1 LKNKKRGNMK
11 FIKYLEEV
19 ILQEYWIDQNDHIEY
34 IQMTLKNTMDNISKL
49 TGSGQV
55 TPFTIWGITPETI
68 TNAAIPM
75 TSKQFEG
82 IKNLIKEKL
91 KDLPN
96 NIEKSNLETDNEA
109 QGKNYVKNGL
119 IAKELLVMQEFLNF
133 LTFLLPKYSQE
144 LDLRAKIREL
154 SNELKNLLNSPKS
167 KKEIELFLQRHK
179 KKQDFIK
186 HKENIK

>member
-1 LKNKKRGNMK
+1 MK